1 MVYGSW
7 TQLLSEHGWTKNHP
21 ITVNSGRQFYCPNPP
36 KPKHPD
42 DIQDLKQGLAH
53 NIKEETEKCKNVSD
67 FILSTTDRCKSLEPL
82 GNLEDGW

>member
-1 MVYGSW
+1 MVHGSW

-53 NIKEETEKCKNVSD
+53 KI
-67 FILSTTDRCKSLEPL
+67 
-82 GNLEDGW
+82 